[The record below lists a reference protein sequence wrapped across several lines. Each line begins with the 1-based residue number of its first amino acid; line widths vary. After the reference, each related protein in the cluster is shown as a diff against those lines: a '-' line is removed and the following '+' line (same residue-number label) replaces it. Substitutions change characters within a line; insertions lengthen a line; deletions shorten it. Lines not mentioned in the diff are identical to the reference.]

1 MSRTI
6 IIIDD
11 DQDDLEI
18 MKLAI
23 HNIDPG
29 IFCLCFIYP
38 EEALRVILGKEFVVT
53 PDFIFIDINM
63 PGLSGD
69 KCLKAIRANKT
80 VEKSVITMYS
90 TSMPDTVAEAL
101 KINGADHVFE
111 KPVKLKG
118 YSEILGR
125 ILSGPR

>member
-1 MSRTI
+1 MSRTVV
-6 IIIDD
+6 IIDD

-18 MKLAI
+18 MKLTI
-23 HNIDPG
+23 QSIDPG

-69 KCLKAIRANKT
+69 KCLKAIRADNSVAKT
-80 VEKSVITMYS
+80 VITMYS
-90 TSMPDTVAEAL
+90 TSMPETVAEAL
-101 KINGADHVFE
+101 KTNGANHVFE
-111 KPVKLKG
+111 KPVKLKA
-118 YSEILGR
+118 YAEILSR
-125 ILSGPR
+125 ILSGVT